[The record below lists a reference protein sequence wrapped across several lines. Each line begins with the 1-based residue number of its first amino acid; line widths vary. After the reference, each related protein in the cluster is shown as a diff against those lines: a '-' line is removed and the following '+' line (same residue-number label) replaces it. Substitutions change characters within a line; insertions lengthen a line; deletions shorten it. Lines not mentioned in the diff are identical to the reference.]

1 MSVLQQTST
10 RERILQA
17 ALNVFSR
24 KGYHQAVVDD
34 IVAES
39 STSKGAV
46 YFYFKSKERIFLA
59 LVEEFARLLER
70 RVLAAIEAESGGVA
84 RVEAALRATLETF
97 GQYRKPARI
106 FLIEA
111 VGLGPAFEEKRLEI
125 HQRFSSII
133 QEHLDRAVAEGD
145 IPALDT
151 RVASLAWM
159 GAINEVVICWVY
171 TGKPEP
177 AEALPVLRTMLL
189 RSIGAGP
196 GEESRP
202 GEEGQ
207 AGGGEGRA
215 GAPRRLPAK
224 GRISPEADD

>member
-1 MSVLQQTST
+1 MVERAST
-10 RERILQA
+10 REKILEA

-24 KGYHQAVVDD
+24 KGYHSTLVDE

-46 YFYFKSKERIFLA
+46 YFYFKSKEKIFLA

-70 RVLAAIEAESGGVA
+70 RVREAIAAESGGVR

-111 VGLGPAFEEKRLEI
+111 VGLGPAFETKRLEV
-125 HQRFSSII
+125 HQRFSRII

-145 IPALDT
+145 IPPLDT

-159 GAINEVVICWVY
+159 GALNEVVICWVY
-171 TGKPEP
+171 TGQPEP
-177 AEALPVLRTMLL
+177 EEALPALRRMLL
-189 RSIGAGP
+189 RSIGAGDS
-196 GEESRP
+196 GA
-202 GEEGQ
+202 Q
-207 AGGGEGRA
+207 DTRA
-215 GAPRRLPAK
+215 GVD
-224 GRISPEADD
+224 ED